1 MWATLAAINLPFGDG
16 EQTTQISGDD
26 LGIVEYWVYH
36 IKIIGRK

>member
-16 EQTTQISGDD
+16 EQTTQISDD
-26 LGIVEYWVYH
+26 LGMVEYWVYH